1 MKKEKKIQE
10 MKDIDEE
17 IRIEKKKKDLSRDK
31 ERFIYVRI
39 YMNMYVCMYM
49 FMCLHVYMYIYMYV
63 CPYVYMYSILT
74 FIYINVYKYL
84 YRKAYLDRQDSE
96 ERNIYDVHMYKYT
109 AF

>member
-31 ERFIYVRI
+31 ERFIYVHI

-49 FMCLHVYMYIYMYV
+49 FICLCVYMFICLYVYIYVCMYI
-63 CPYVYMYSILT
+63 CLYVQY
-74 FIYINVYKYL
+74 FNIYIHKCL
-84 YRKAYLDRQDSE
+84 
-96 ERNIYDVHMYKYT
+96 
-109 AF
+109 